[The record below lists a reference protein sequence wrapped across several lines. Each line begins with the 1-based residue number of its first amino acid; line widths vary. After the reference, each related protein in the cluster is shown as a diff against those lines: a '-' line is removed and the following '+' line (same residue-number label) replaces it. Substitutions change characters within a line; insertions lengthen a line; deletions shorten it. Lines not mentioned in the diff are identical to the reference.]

1 MKIRKLSRFIAYLI
15 LLLTVFIVGCSRTYK
30 LKTSNSVGD
39 WICEIDKNVG
49 GFNMSAKTKLKII
62 RNGPGDYEYQIQT
75 TIIDEMYGSIPK
87 TEYSNGKIEKEV
99 KDYKWHFING
109 DYGNRDGYILIPHDK
124 WDDYKPNEIKIK
136 FSSAKGDSMIF
147 VNDKNINI
155 SNLNFNNTTSKTKV
169 TFSEAEEFMQQRCN
183 AVNQTLMKKKS
194 VVFNGTKLYMFLSV
208 AQDGQACISSICEN
222 RLEVLAAD
230 CGEAMVKIQQW
241 NDVN

>member
-87 TEYSNGKIEKEV
+87 TEYSNGKIEK
-99 KDYKWHFING
+99 
-109 DYGNRDGYILIPHDK
+109 R
-124 WDDYKPNEIKIK
+124 
-136 FSSAKGDSMIF
+136 
-147 VNDKNINI
+147 
-155 SNLNFNNTTSKTKV
+155 SK
-169 TFSEAEEFMQQRCN
+169 
-183 AVNQTLMKKKS
+183 
-194 VVFNGTKLYMFLSV
+194 
-208 AQDGQACISSICEN
+208 
-222 RLEVLAAD
+222 RL
-230 CGEAMVKIQQW
+230 
-241 NDVN
+241 